1 MGLRK
6 IIVPLGIA
14 LVIAAGCGAPYEPE
28 DPSKPVVNVA
38 HARSAAEFQRL
49 VLEAKTPVFVDFT
62 AVWCGPCQKMAPVLN
77 ALAPQYEGRVAVVK
91 VDVDVVPQAAAQ
103 FGVQNLPTFLVFRSG
118 KVVKRLVGS
127 MSQSRLRG
135 ALDDAAG
142 GK

>member
-1 MGLRK
+1 MGLQR

-14 LVIAAGCGAPYEPE
+14 LVIVAGCGAPYEPE

-49 VLEAKTPVFVDFT
+49 VLQAQTPVFVDFT
-62 AVWCGPCQKMAPVLN
+62 AVWCGPCQKMAPMLN
-77 ALAPQYEGRVAVVK
+77 ALAPQYEGKVAIVK

-103 FGVQNLPTFLVFRSG
+103 FGVENLPSFLVFRGG
-118 KVVKRLVGS
+118 KVVKRSVGS

-135 ALDDAAG
+135 MLDDAAG

>member
-14 LVIAAGCGAPYEPE
+14 LVAVAGCGGPSVPE

-49 VLEAKTPVFVDFT
+49 VLQAQTPVFVDFT
-62 AVWCGPCQKMAPVLN
+62 AVWCGPCQKMAPMLN
-77 ALAPQYEGRVAVVK
+77 ALAPQYEGKVAVVK

-103 FGVQNLPTFLVFRSG
+103 FGVENLPSFLVFRGG
-118 KVVKRLVGS
+118 KVVKRSVGS

-135 ALDDAAG
+135 MLDDAAG